1 MNTNYFKFRIGE
13 AGRHK
18 VLGVL
23 RLLLLRD
30 QGGNVWQQIGRSYFC
45 KNLLFEMIII
55 FPLRPVDGPRRRAQE
70 EPRRMVDVPEGGR

>member
-30 QGGNVWQQIGRSYFC
+30 QGGNVWQQIGRSYF
-45 KNLLFEMIII
+45 
-55 FPLRPVDGPRRRAQE
+55 
-70 EPRRMVDVPEGGR
+70 